1 MKPPRLAAGA
11 ALSLLLSNASS
22 EQYYQTK
29 TPYQPQQASASY
41 EAAPQG
47 YRAIYTQLLARH
59 GSRGLS
65 NMKTD
70 LALYNLWQLASK
82 GKALTPLGAQLG
94 DDLQQMMKAN
104 ALLGYGVAGITRP
117 GYGNETMQGVTEH
130 KQLAERMVRRL
141 PQLFRDAAGAAS
153 GNASGPPRQILLV
166 TSGKDRAVDSGDY
179 FAGSL
184 VAQQPNLQAMIVR
197 PPSLAPRAEAN
208 HDSRPAG
215 TDRFLLYFHK
225 LSAKQDLV
233 ADSSDPLYATYQ
245 ASQQYQA
252 WAKSDELRAR
262 EAALLAQPQV
272 SAAARAVLE
281 RLFTPA
287 FVAGLDQGRYS
298 AANTGTYSYTS
309 ADGKFTNKLTGDGDT
324 EIKSAVD
331 AAQALYDLYAAAA
344 DMKAE
349 LKADFTRYMP
359 AQQAAVFAATED
371 AIAFYAKGPG
381 IAENGGVNYRMAQ
394 TLLDDFFSEVDAVA
408 KGNLSHAAKLRFAHA
423 EIVIPMAAILGLPG
437 MSEPLP
443 RATTY
448 SYSNSNWRGDLV
460 APMAANIQWD
470 VYANDQGRTL
480 VRMLYNEKETDF
492 KRSCDH
498 ARIAPASHYYDYA
511 SLRACYLPN

>member
-1 MKPPRLAAGA
+1 MKPPPLAAGA
-11 ALSLLLSNASS
+11 ALSLLLLNASG

-29 TPYQPQQASASY
+29 TPYQPQQASTSY
-41 EAAPQG
+41 ETPPQG
-47 YRAIYTQLLARH
+47 YRAVHTQLLARH

-65 NMKTD
+65 SMKTD
-70 LALYNLWQLASK
+70 LALYKLWQLAEK
-82 GKALTPLGAQLG
+82 EKALTPLGAQLG
-94 DDLQQMMKAN
+94 GDLLQMMKAN
-104 ALLGYGVAGITRP
+104 ALLGYGVAGITKP

-141 PQLFRDAAGAAS
+141 PQLFNDAAATQ
-153 GNASGPPRQILLV
+153 RRILLV
-166 TSGKDRAVDSGDY
+166 TSGKDRAVDSGEY

-184 VAQQPNLQAMIVR
+184 VAQQPRLQALIVR
-197 PPSLAPRAEAN
+197 PPSLAPRAKTN

-225 LSAKQDLV
+225 LSTKQDAV
-233 ADSSDPLYATYQ
+233 ADSGDPLYATWQ
-245 ASQQYQA
+245 ASQEYQA
-252 WAKSDELRAR
+252 WIRSDELRAR
-262 EAALLAQPQV
+262 EAAILAQPQV
-272 SAAARAVLE
+272 AAAARAVLE

-309 ADGKFTNKLTGDGDT
+309 ADKQFTNKLTGDGDT
-324 EIKSAVD
+324 EIKSAIE
-331 AAQALYDLYAAAA
+331 ATQALYEMYAAAA

-359 AQQAAVFAATED
+359 AAQAAVFAATEG
-371 AIAFYAKGPG
+371 AIAFYTKGPG
-381 IAENGGVNYRMAQ
+381 ISENGGVNYRMAQ
-394 TLLDDFFSEVDAVA
+394 TLLDDFFNEVDAVA
-408 KGNLSHAAKLRFAHA
+408 KGDLSHAAKLRFAHA

-448 SYSNSNWRGDLV
+448 SYDNSNWRGEAV

-470 VYANDQGRTL
+470 VYINDEGRTL
-480 VRMLYNEKETDF
+480 VRMLYNEQEADF
-492 KRSCDH
+492 KRACDH
-498 ARIAPASHYYDYA
+498 AKLNPASHFYDYA
-511 SLRACYLPN
+511 RLRACYLPK

>member
-11 ALSLLLSNASS
+11 ALSLLLLNASG

-65 NMKTD
+65 SMKTD
-70 LALYNLWQLASK
+70 LALYNLWQLAGK
-82 GKALTPLGAQLG
+82 EKALTPLGAQLG
-94 DDLQQMMKAN
+94 DDLLQMMKAN

-130 KQLAERMVRRL
+130 KQLAERMMRRL
-141 PQLFRDAAGAAS
+141 PQLFRDAAG
-153 GNASGPPRQILLV
+153 GQPRKILLV

-184 VAQQPNLQAMIVR
+184 VAQQPNLQALIVR

-252 WAKSDELRAR
+252 WARSDELRAR

-272 SAAARAVLE
+272 SAAAKAVLE

-331 AAQALYDLYAAAA
+331 AAQALYDLYSAAA

-470 VYANDQGRTL
+470 VYTNDQGRTL
-480 VRMLYNEKETDF
+480 VRMLYNEKEADF
-492 KRSCDH
+492 KRGCDH

-511 SLRACYLPN
+511 GLRACYLPN

>member
-11 ALSLLLSNASS
+11 ALSLLLLNAFG

-29 TPYQPQQASASY
+29 TPYQPQQTGASY
-41 EAAPQG
+41 EAPPPG
-47 YRAIYTQLLARH
+47 YRAIHTQLLARH

-65 NMKTD
+65 SMKTD
-70 LALYNLWQLASK
+70 LALYKLWQLADK
-82 GKALTPLGAQLG
+82 EKALTPLGARLG
-94 DDLQQMMKAN
+94 DDLLQMMKAN
-104 ALLGYGVAGITRP
+104 ALLGYGVAGITKP
-117 GYGNETMQGVTEH
+117 GYGNETMQGVMEH
-130 KQLAERMVRRL
+130 KQLAERMYRRL
-141 PQLFRDAAGAAS
+141 PQLFRDAAAGAQQ
-153 GNASGPPRQILLV
+153 RRIVLV

-184 VAQQPNLQAMIVR
+184 VAQQANLQALIVR
-197 PPSLAPRAEAN
+197 PPSLAPRAETN

-233 ADSSDPLYATYQ
+233 ADRSDPLFATYQ
-245 ASQQYQA
+245 ASQEYQA
-252 WAKSDELRAR
+252 WARSDELRAR
-262 EAALLAQPQV
+262 EAAVLAQPQV
-272 SAAARAVLE
+272 ASAAKAVLE

-298 AANTGTYSYTS
+298 AANTGSYSYTS
-309 ADGKFTNKLTGDGDT
+309 ADKQFTNQLTGDGDT
-324 EIKSAVD
+324 EIKSAID

-371 AIAFYAKGPG
+371 AIAFYSKGPG
-381 IAENGGVNYRMAQ
+381 ISENGGVNYRMAQ
-394 TLLDDFFSEVDAVA
+394 ALLDDFFSEVDAVA
-408 KGNLSHAAKLRFAHA
+408 KGDLSHAAKLRFAHA

-437 MSEPLP
+437 MSEQLP
-443 RATTY
+443 RATSY
-448 SYSNSNWRGDLV
+448 SYANSTWRGDAV

-470 VYANDQGRTL
+470 VYTNDQGRTL
-480 VRMLYNEKETDF
+480 VRMLYNEKEADF
-492 KRSCDH
+492 KRDCEQ
-498 ARIAPASHYYDYA
+498 AKIAPASHYYDYA
-511 SLRACYLPN
+511 GLRACYLPR

>member
-1 MKPPRLAAGA
+1 MKPSRFAAGA
-11 ALSLLLSNASS
+11 ALSLLLLNASGQ
-22 EQYYQTK
+22 QYYQTK

-41 EAAPQG
+41 EAPPQG
-47 YRAIYTQLLARH
+47 YRAVYTQLLARH

-65 NMKTD
+65 SMKTD
-70 LALYNLWQLASK
+70 LALYKLWQLAEK
-82 GKALTPLGAQLG
+82 EKALTPLGAQLG
-94 DDLQQMMKAN
+94 DDLLQMMKAN
-104 ALLGYGVAGITRP
+104 ALLGYGVAGITKP

-141 PQLFRDAAGAAS
+141 PQLFNDAAAAQ
-153 GNASGPPRQILLV
+153 RRILLV
-166 TSGKDRAVDSGDY
+166 TSGKDRAVDSGEY

-184 VAQQPNLQAMIVR
+184 VAQQPKLQTLIVR
-197 PPSLAPRAEAN
+197 PPSLAPRAETN
-208 HDSRPAG
+208 HDSRPTG

-225 LSAKQDLV
+225 LSAKQDAV
-233 ADSSDPLYATYQ
+233 ADSGDPLHATWQ
-245 ASQQYQA
+245 ASQEYQA
-252 WAKSDELRAR
+252 WARSDELRAR
-262 EAALLAQPQV
+262 EAAILAQPQV
-272 SAAARAVLE
+272 AAAAKGVLE

-287 FVAGLDQGRYS
+287 FIAGLDQGRYS

-309 ADGKFTNKLTGDGDT
+309 TDKQFTNKLTGDGDT
-324 EIKSAVD
+324 EIKSAID

-371 AIAFYAKGPG
+371 AIAFYTKGPG
-381 IAENGGVNYRMAQ
+381 ISENGGVNYRMAQ

-408 KGNLSHAAKLRFAHA
+408 KGDLSHAAKLRFAHA

-443 RATTY
+443 RAVKF
-448 SYSNSNWRGDLV
+448 SYDNSHWRGEAV

-470 VYANDQGRTL
+470 VYVNDEGRTL
-480 VRMLYNEKETDF
+480 VRMLYNEKEADF
-492 KRSCDH
+492 KRACDQ
-498 ARIAPASHYYDYA
+498 AKLNPASHFYDYA
-511 SLRACYLPN
+511 RLRACYLPN

>member
-1 MKPPRLAAGA
+1 MKPPCLAAGA
-11 ALSLLLSNASS
+11 ALSLLMLNAVG

-41 EAAPQG
+41 EAPPQG
-47 YRAIYTQLLARH
+47 YRAVYTQLLARH

-65 NMKTD
+65 SMKTD
-70 LALYNLWQLASK
+70 LALYNLWLLASK
-82 GKALTPLGAQLG
+82 EKALTPLGAHLG
-94 DDLQQMMKAN
+94 DDLLQMMKAN
-104 ALLGYGVAGITRP
+104 ALLGYGVPGITKP

-130 KQLAERMVRRL
+130 KQLAERMYHRL
-141 PQLFRDAAGAAS
+141 PQLFRSAAADS
-153 GNASGPPRQILLV
+153 QPRQILLV

-184 VAQQPNLQAMIVR
+184 VAQQPNLQALIVR
-197 PPSLAPRAEAN
+197 SPSLAPRAETN

-233 ADSSDPLYATYQ
+233 ADDSDPLRATYQ
-245 ASQQYQA
+245 ASQEYQA
-252 WAKSDELRAR
+252 WARSDELRAR
-262 EAALLAQPQV
+262 EAAVLAQPKV
-272 SAAARAVLE
+272 AAAARAVLE

-287 FVAGLDQGRYS
+287 FIDGLDQGRYS
-298 AANTGTYSYTS
+298 AANTGTFSYTS
-309 ADGKFTNKLTGDGDT
+309 ADKQFTNKLTGDGDT
-324 EIKSAVD
+324 EVKSAVD

-371 AIAFYAKGPG
+371 AIAFYSKGPG
-381 IAENGGVNYRMAQ
+381 ISENGNVNYRMAQ
-394 TLLDDFFSEVDAVA
+394 TLFNDFFGEVDAVA
-408 KGNLSHAAKLRFAHA
+408 KGDLSHVAKLRFAHA
-423 EIVIPMAAILGLPG
+423 EIIIPMAAILGLPG
-437 MSEPLP
+437 MSEQLP
-443 RATTY
+443 RAVTY
-448 SYSNSNWRGDLV
+448 SYDDSHWRGDIV

-470 VYANDQGRTL
+470 VYTNEQGRTL

-492 KRSCDH
+492 KRGCDH
-498 ARIAPASHYYDYA
+498 AKIAPASHYYDYA
-511 SLRACYLPN
+511 GLRACYLPN

>member
-11 ALSLLLSNASS
+11 ALSLLLLNAFG

-29 TPYQPQQASASY
+29 TPYQPQQTSASY

-47 YRAIYTQLLARH
+47 YRALYTQLLARH

-65 NMKTD
+65 SMKTD
-70 LALYNLWQLASK
+70 LALYQLWQLASK
-82 GKALTPLGAQLG
+82 EKALTPLGKQLG
-94 DDLQQMMKAN
+94 DDLLQMMKAN

-141 PQLFRDAAGAAS
+141 PQLFRDAAGGAA
-153 GNASGPPRQILLV
+153 GQPRQILLV

-184 VAQQPNLQAMIVR
+184 VAQQPNLQALIVR
-197 PPSLAPRAEAN
+197 PPSLAPRAETN

-225 LSAKQDLV
+225 LSAKQDQV

-272 SAAARAVLE
+272 SAAAKAVLE

-371 AIAFYAKGPG
+371 AIAFYTKGPG
-381 IAENGGVNYRMAQ
+381 IVENGGVNYRMAQ

-408 KGNLSHAAKLRFAHA
+408 KGDLSHAAKLRFAHA
-423 EIVIPMAAILGLPG
+423 EIVIPMAAILGLPD
-437 MSEPLP
+437 MSEQLP

-448 SYSNSNWRGDLV
+448 SYSNSSWRGDLV

-470 VYANDQGRTL
+470 VYTNDQGRTL
-480 VRMLYNEKETDF
+480 VRMLYNEKEIDF
-492 KRSCDH
+492 KREC
-498 ARIAPASHYYDYA
+498 AQAKIAPGSHFYDYA
-511 SLRACYLPN
+511 LLRACYLPN

>member
-11 ALSLLLSNASS
+11 ALSLLLLNAFG

-29 TPYQPQQASASY
+29 TPYQPQQAGASY

-65 NMKTD
+65 SMKTD
-70 LALYNLWQLASK
+70 LALYKLWQLAEK
-82 GKALTPLGAQLG
+82 EKALTPLGALLG

-104 ALLGYGVAGITRP
+104 ALLGYGVAGITKP

-141 PQLFRDAAGAAS
+141 PQLFHDAPGGAG
-153 GNASGPPRQILLV
+153 PHPQPRQILLV
-166 TSGKDRAVDSGDY
+166 TSGKDRAVDSGEY

-184 VAQQPNLQAMIVR
+184 VAQQASLQALIVR
-197 PPSLAPRAEAN
+197 PPSLAPRAETN

-225 LSAKQDLV
+225 LGARQDLV

-245 ASQQYQA
+245 ASQEYQA
-252 WAKSDELRAR
+252 WARSDELRAR
-262 EAALLAQPQV
+262 EAAVLAQPQV
-272 SAAARAVLE
+272 AAAARAVLE

-298 AANTGTYSYTS
+298 AANTGTYNYTS
-309 ADGKFTNKLTGDGDT
+309 ADRQFTSKLAGDGDT
-324 EIKSAVD
+324 VIKSAVD

-344 DMKAE
+344 DMQAE

-371 AIAFYAKGPG
+371 ALAFYSKGPG
-381 IAENGGVNYRMAQ
+381 ISENGSVNYRMAQ
-394 TLLDDFFSEVDAVA
+394 TLLDDFFGEVDAVA
-408 KGNLSHAAKLRFAHA
+408 KGDLSHAAKLRFAHA

-437 MSEPLP
+437 MSEQLP
-443 RATTY
+443 RAASY
-448 SYSNSNWRGDLV
+448 SYANSSWRGDKV

-470 VYANDQGRTL
+470 VYTNDHGRTL

-492 KRSCDH
+492 KPGCDA
-498 ARIAPASHYYDYA
+498 ARIAPSSHYYDYA
-511 SLRACYLPN
+511 GLRACYLPN

>member
-11 ALSLLLSNASS
+11 ALSLLMLNAVG

-29 TPYQPQQASASY
+29 TPYQPQQAGASY
-41 EAAPQG
+41 EAPPQG
-47 YRAIYTQLLARH
+47 YRAVYTQLLARH

-65 NMKTD
+65 SMKTD

-82 GKALTPLGAQLG
+82 EKALTPLGAHLG
-94 DDLQQMMKAN
+94 EDLLQMMKAN
-104 ALLGYGVAGITRP
+104 ALLGYGVAGITKP

-130 KQLAERMVRRL
+130 KQLAERMYRRL
-141 PQLFRDAAGAAS
+141 PQLFRSAAAGAQ
-153 GNASGPPRQILLV
+153 PRRILLV

-184 VAQQPNLQAMIVR
+184 VAQQPNLQALIVR
-197 PPSLAPRAEAN
+197 PPSLAPRAETN
-208 HDSRPAG
+208 HDGRPAG

-233 ADSSDPLYATYQ
+233 ADDSDPLHATYQ
-245 ASQQYQA
+245 ASQEYQA
-252 WAKSDELRAR
+252 WARSDELRAR
-262 EAALLAQPQV
+262 EAAVLAQPQV
-272 SAAARAVLE
+272 AAAAKAVLG
-281 RLFTPA
+281 RLFTQA
-287 FVAGLDQGRYS
+287 FIEGLEQGRYS

-309 ADGKFTNKLTGDGDT
+309 ADKQFTNKLAGDGDT
-324 EIKSAVD
+324 EIKSAID

-371 AIAFYAKGPG
+371 AIAFYSKGPG
-381 IAENGGVNYRMAQ
+381 ISENGGVNYRMAQ

-408 KGNLSHAAKLRFAHA
+408 KGDLSHAAKLRFAHA

-437 MSEPLP
+437 MSEQLP

-448 SYSNSNWRGDLV
+448 SYSNSSWRGDAV

-470 VYANDQGRTL
+470 VYTNDQGRTL
-480 VRMLYNEKETDF
+480 VRMLYNEKEMDF
-492 KRSCDH
+492 KRGCEQ
-498 ARIAPASHYYDYA
+498 AKIAPTSHYYDYA
-511 SLRACYLPN
+511 GLRACHMPK

>member
-1 MKPPRLAAGA
+1 ML
-11 ALSLLLSNASS
+11 NAVG

-29 TPYQPQQASASY
+29 TPYQPQQASSSY
-41 EAAPQG
+41 EAPPQG
-47 YRAIYTQLLARH
+47 YRAVYTQLLARH

-65 NMKTD
+65 SMKTD

-82 GKALTPLGAQLG
+82 EKALTPLGGHLG
-94 DDLQQMMKAN
+94 DDLLQMMKAN
-104 ALLGYGVAGITRP
+104 ALLGYGVAGNTKP

-130 KQLAERMVRRL
+130 KQLAERMYQRL
-141 PQLFRDAAGAAS
+141 PQLFRNAAAGAQ
-153 GNASGPPRQILLV
+153 PRQILLV

-184 VAQQPNLQAMIVR
+184 VAQQPNLQALIVR
-197 PPSLAPRAEAN
+197 PPSLAPRAETN

-233 ADSSDPLYATYQ
+233 AEDSDPLRATYL
-245 ASQQYQA
+245 ASQAYQA

-262 EAALLAQPQV
+262 EAAVLAQPQV
-272 SAAARAVLE
+272 AAAAKAVLE

-287 FVAGLDQGRYS
+287 FIAGLDQGRYS
-298 AANTGTYSYTS
+298 AANTGAYSYTS
-309 ADGKFTNKLTGDGDT
+309 ADKQFTNKLTGDGDT
-324 EIKSAVD
+324 DIKSSVD

-359 AQQAAVFAATED
+359 EQQAAVFATTED
-371 AIAFYAKGPG
+371 AIAFYSKGPG
-381 IAENGGVNYRMAQ
+381 ISENGSINYRMAQ
-394 TLLDDFFSEVDAVA
+394 TLLDDFFGEVDAIA
-408 KGNLSHAAKLRFAHA
+408 KGDLSHAAKLRFAHA

-437 MSEPLP
+437 MSEQLP
-443 RATTY
+443 RASTY
-448 SYSNSNWRGDLV
+448 SYSNSSWRGDAV

-470 VYANDQGRTL
+470 VYTNDQGRTL
-480 VRMLYNEKETDF
+480 VRMLYNEKEADF
-492 KRSCDH
+492 KRGCDR
-498 ARIAPASHYYDYA
+498 AKIAPASHYYDYA
-511 SLRACYLPN
+511 GLRACYMPK

>member
-11 ALSLLLSNASS
+11 ALSLLMLNAVG
-22 EQYYQTK
+22 EQFYQTK
-29 TPYQPQQASASY
+29 TPYQPQQAGASY
-41 EAAPQG
+41 EAPPQG
-47 YRAIYTQLLARH
+47 YRAVYTQLLARH

-65 NMKTD
+65 SMKTD

-82 GKALTPLGAQLG
+82 EKALTPLGAHLG
-94 DDLQQMMKAN
+94 DDLLQMMKAN
-104 ALLGYGVAGITRP
+104 ALLGYGVAGITKP

-130 KQLAERMVRRL
+130 RQLAERMYQRL
-141 PQLFRDAAGAAS
+141 PQLFRSAAAGAK
-153 GNASGPPRQILLV
+153 PRQILLL

-184 VAQQPNLQAMIVR
+184 VAQQPNLQALIVH
-197 PPSLAPRAEAN
+197 PPSLAPRAETN
-208 HDSRPAG
+208 HDGRPAG

-233 ADSSDPLYATYQ
+233 ADDSDPLRATYL
-245 ASQQYQA
+245 ASQEYQA

-262 EAALLAQPQV
+262 EAAVLAQPQV
-272 SAAARAVLE
+272 AAAAKAVLG

-287 FVAGLDQGRYS
+287 FVEGLDQGRYS

-309 ADGKFTNKLTGDGDT
+309 ADKQFTNKLTGDGGTD
-324 EIKSAVD
+324 IKSAVD
-331 AAQALYDLYAAAA
+331 AAQALYELYAAAA

-371 AIAFYAKGPG
+371 AIAFYSKGPG
-381 IAENGGVNYRMAQ
+381 ISENGDVNYRMAQ
-394 TLLDDFFSEVDAVA
+394 TLLNDFFGEVDAIA
-408 KGNLSHAAKLRFAHA
+408 RGDLAHAAKLRFAHA

-437 MSEPLP
+437 MSEQLP
-443 RATTY
+443 RAVSY
-448 SYSNSNWRGDLV
+448 SYSNSSWRGHAV

-470 VYANDQGRTL
+470 VYTNDQGRTL
-480 VRMLYNEKETDF
+480 VRMLYNEKEADF
-492 KRSCDH
+492 KHGCEY
-498 ARIAPASHYYDYA
+498 AKIAPASHYYDYA
-511 SLRACYLPN
+511 SLRACYMPK